1 MACQNNIAYHVRT
14 AVRLAPVMEY
24 PSEFRQST
32 CRYLD
37 NDEEEVETYLVRAYW
52 NVRRILLQTRC
63 DVVAHEVVCLHNEV
77 EHSCFQLET
86 RLQALFWK
94 DKKGGKFNIKQLKYE
109 NSLQKIAM

>member
-1 MACQNNIAYHVRT
+1 
-14 AVRLAPVMEY
+14 
-24 PSEFRQST
+24 
-32 CRYLD
+32 
-37 NDEEEVETYLVRAYW
+37 
-52 NVRRILLQTRC
+52 
-63 DVVAHEVVCLHNEV
+63 VVAHEVVCLHNEV